1 MSSQV
6 CHGMHNGVIQNI
18 QADLPCGVT
27 NSSHPY
33 VTCCVNG
40 DYCLSNSICV
50 NTDNENGNYYYAADC
65 TDETLTDP
73 ACGTRCGEI
82 QLNLFLNPKNGKANM
97 SISFN
102 FTGGRNSAEIVYTS
116 AGYWACCENSAG
128 TVNCSDPSE
137 EIFPGVAPSKLA
149 TIQYLPSTASGTPTY
164 AVASSTSTSD
174 SSASDNTTTTSSSSS
189 SSSSTGSSSSGSSG
203 IGAGAAA
210 GIGVGAAAGLV
221 IVAAILALLYF
232 RRRNAQSDGLP
243 QGAGGYNG
251 LGDGSWA
258 QTQPVVHQVYELD
271 RSGPHP
277 ELDGQPKAM

>member
-50 NTDNENGNYYYAADC
+50 NTNNENGNYYYAADC

-73 ACGTRCGEI
+73 ACGTRC
-82 QLNLFLNPKNGKANM
+82 
-97 SISFN
+97 
-102 FTGGRNSAEIVYTS
+102 GGRNSAEIVYTS

-174 SSASDNTTTTSSSSS
+174 SSASNTSTTSSSSS

-258 QTQPVVHQVYELD
+258 QSQPVVHQVYELD

>member
-6 CHGMHNGVIQNI
+6 CHGMHNGVNQNI

-27 NSSHPY
+27 NSSHSY

-50 NTDNENGNYYYAADC
+50 NTNDKDGDHYYAADC

-73 ACGTRCGEI
+73 ACGTRS
-82 QLNLFLNPKNGKANM
+82 PRSYTPPMA
-97 SISFN
+97 
-102 FTGGRNSAEIVYTS
+102 TGPAAKIHTGR
-116 AGYWACCENSAG
+116 
-128 TVNCSDPSE
+128 TVNCSNPSD

-164 AVASSTSTSD
+164 AVASSNSTSD
-174 SSASDNTTTTSSSSS
+174 FPNANTTTTSSSSS
-189 SSSSTGSSSSGSSG
+189 TDSSSSESSG

-210 GIGVGAAAGLV
+210 GIGVGAAAGYV

-232 RRRNAQSDGLP
+232 RRRKAQNNVLP
-243 QGAGGYNG
+243 QKAGGYNG

-258 QTQPVVHQVYELD
+258 QTSTQ
-271 RSGPHP
+271 RTGPYP
-277 ELDGQPKAM
+277 EMDGQPKVM

>member
-27 NSSHPY
+27 NSSHPH

-50 NTDNENGNYYYAADC
+50 NPNGENGDYYYAADC

-73 ACGTRCGEI
+73 ACGTRCG
-82 QLNLFLNPKNGKANM
+82 
-97 SISFN
+97 
-102 FTGGRNSAEIVYTS
+102 GRNSAEIVYTS
-116 AGYWACCENSAG
+116 DGYWACCENSAG

-137 EIFPGVAPSKLA
+137 EIFPGLAPSKLA

-164 AVASSTSTSD
+164 AVASSTSTATSD
-174 SSASDNTTTTSSSSS
+174 STSTTTSSSSS
-189 SSSSTGSSSSGSSG
+189 SSTSSSSDSGSSG

-210 GIGVGAAAGLV
+210 GIGVGAAAGVV

-232 RRRNAQSDGLP
+232 RRRNAQSNGLP
-243 QGAGGYNG
+243 ERAGGYNG
-251 LGDGSWA
+251 LGDGSTSWA
-258 QTQPVVHQVYELD
+258 QSQPVVHSHPAVYELD